1 MFLSQQKYVLD
12 LLTEVRLLECKPV
25 DTLIVQN
32 HRLEEYS
39 DQVSAD
45 KVRYQ
50 RLVGK
55 LIYLSHTR
63 LDIAYAV
70 SVVSQFMHNP
80 SEDHMGVVIR
90 ILRYLQSS
98 LGKGLMF

>member
-1 MFLSQQKYVLD
+1 MG
-12 LLTEVRLLECKPV
+12 LLECKPV

-32 HRLEEYS
+32 HRLGEYS
-39 DQVSAD
+39 DQAPTD
-45 KVRYQ
+45 KARYQ

-80 SEDHMGVVIR
+80 SKDHMGVVI
-90 ILRYLQSS
+90 
-98 LGKGLMF
+98 